1 VVAPRFCREG
11 EFGMAERRGE
21 SGGGGVPISGAEE
34 DRCNFRLALFHR
46 DKLASTRQEEGRDV
60 HWGEANGDVLV
71 FLLPNIA
78 IIPFPF
84 FAESVAT
91 TGAESWNISNT
102 LVRSFAGLSRFGV
115 EGADGRL
122 VDLCRGGD

>member
-1 VVAPRFCREG
+1 VNQVEEG
-11 EFGMAERRGE
+11 CQYQERRKIVVIFDWLCFIG
-21 SGGGGVPISGAEE
+21 
-34 DRCNFRLALFHR
+34 
-46 DKLASTRQEEGRDV
+46 DKLASTRRQEGRDV
-60 HWGEANGDVLV
+60 HWGEANGDVSV

-78 IIPFPF
+78 IIPFAF

-122 VDLCRGGD
+122 VDLCLGGD